1 LLFINIFN
9 LQYFFSYRLRLLD
22 VSRAQWS
29 FLWRRMCE
37 VKTAKME
44 CNSSSATAL
53 YSSWYVRSTNFF
65 CKLLFSWIEFYDFFF
80 NFKETYN
87 SRLRERYGDVL
98 RPTRISIRICGWRQ
112 DRLVNPIE
120 IGLYSLG
127 LNVP

>member
-9 LQYFFSYRLRLLD
+9 LQYFFSYKLRLLD

-29 FLWRRMCE
+29 FLWRRTCE
-37 VKTAKME
+37 VKIAKME

-53 YSSWYVRSTNFF
+53 NSSWYVRSTSFF
-65 CKLLFSWIEFYDFFF
+65 HKLLFSWIEFDDFFF

-87 SRLRERYGDVL
+87 SQLRKRYGDIL
-98 RPTRISIRICGWRQ
+98 RPTRISIRICGWRY
-112 DRLVNPIE
+112 DRLVDLIE
-120 IGLYSLG
+120 IRLYSLG

>member
-9 LQYFFSYRLRLLD
+9 LQYFFSYKLRLLD
-22 VSRAQWS
+22 MSRPQWS
-29 FLWRRMCE
+29 FLWRRTCE

-53 YSSWYVRSTNFF
+53 STLWYVRSTSFF
-65 CKLLFSWIEFYDFFF
+65 RKLLFSWIEFDDFFF

-87 SRLRERYGDVL
+87 SRLRERYEDVL
-98 RPTRISIRICGWRQ
+98 RPTRISIRICEWRQ
-112 DRLVNPIE
+112 DHLVDPIE
-120 IGLYSLG
+120 IKLYSLG